1 MGFFL
6 NHRDTEWLFMAN
18 RKVDESF
25 VSIIADSTQSTTII
39 KLLGGWGVW
48 RTRSKYD
55 LRR

>member
-1 MGFFL
+1 MFFL
-6 NHRDTEWLFMAN
+6 NHRDTEWLFMAD

-25 VSIIADSTQSTTII
+25 VSIIADSTQSTTIT

-48 RTRSKYD
+48 CTRSKYD